1 LKAFALGLFF
11 AALAF
16 SYALATHTDSAASR
30 SQVQPRSVDQTLR
43 FTNPFL
49 QPGQDPAYPLGGQL
63 AEPQGFDLGDA
74 LLNKQFTR
82 YVTATGGYLPY
93 TFEARPNF
101 DFVGT
106 NQSPPLPKIFQNGRI
121 TDTFGTSILGAARFN
136 VVVNDFLGTQRTG
149 TFRLNLYSSPS
160 SFRFAQNALP
170 AAQLGNTYFTNL
182 ETLSASGAVT
192 FSVSNI
198 IANGA
203 AVGRLEDIGL
213 TLTSDGII
221 YGRPSIKTANAVS
234 VTFTVH
240 ATDAAGNVA
249 LSRNGAKQDQDFT
262 LPVEANSFTISEILA
277 LNTKLNINTDPSK
290 PNQDSFSYIG
300 FYDPK
305 GLNTASLTGTPFTL
319 RIGSSIFTGNFDASG
334 KVTVP
339 FSGKRSGLKVT
350 VTPDKSIVQVSLT
363 GANLSA
369 ALNTTGLSGKVNQNI
384 VVMMEFTHYRACDP
398 IPLTGR
404 AGNNRV
410 ALQYSLGAKGHPLA
424 GGFQVVSVIGADR
437 KLFSG
442 AKGDLGT
449 PGDIWLVHW
458 MGVPRFGIDMG
469 ANTALPVHDFKVT
482 PQTATVSATI
492 RIGDGFSQ
500 QFTAALKS
508 NRLRFQATGKDPGLH
523 QCVLDG
529 NHFSHTLTTNVIVEG
544 DTSIPQAINVKN
556 ATIFRFGM
564 DVTGFSG
571 QTGRVMIPNGFT
583 WFAQ

>member
-1 LKAFALGLFF
+1 VKAFALGLFF

-16 SYALATHTDSAASR
+16 SYALATHTDSVPR
-30 SQVQPRSVDQTLR
+30 SSKVQPRSVDQTLR

-49 QPGQDPAYPLGGQL
+49 QPGQDPGFPLGGQL

-82 YVTATGGYLPY
+82 YVTATGGYIPY

-149 TFRLNLYSSPS
+149 TFRMNLFSSPT
-160 SFRFAQNALP
+160 SFRFAQNSLP

-203 AVGRLEDIGL
+203 AVGRLEDVGL
-213 TLTSDGII
+213 TLTKDGII
-221 YGRPSIKTANAVS
+221 YGRPAIMTSTAVS
-234 VTFTVH
+234 VTFTAH
-240 ATDAAGNVA
+240 AVDAGGKVA
-249 LSRNGAKQDQDFT
+249 LSRDGSKQDQDFT
-262 LPVEANSFTISEILA
+262 LLVETNSFTISEILA
-277 LNTKLNINTDPSK
+277 LTTKLNINTDPSK

-305 GLNTASLTGTPFTL
+305 GLNTAALTGTTFTL
-319 RIGSSIFTGNFDASG
+319 RIGSSLFTGNFDANG

-350 VTPDKSIVQVSLT
+350 VNPAKSLIQVSLA

-384 VVMMEFTHYRACDP
+384 VVLMEFTHYRACDP
-398 IPLTGR
+398 IPLKGL

-410 ALQYSLGAKGHPLA
+410 SLQYTLGPAGHPLA
-424 GGFQVVSVIGADR
+424 GGFQVVNVIGADL
-437 KLFSG
+437 KLFDG
-442 AKGDLGT
+442 IKGDPGA
-449 PGDIWLVHW
+449 PGDKWFVHW
-458 MGVPRFGIDMG
+458 MGVPRFGIDTG
-469 ANTALPVHDFKVT
+469 AATALPVHDFKVS
-482 PQTATVSATI
+482 PQTGSVDATI

-500 QFTAALKS
+500 QLTADLRS
-508 NRLRFQATGKDPGLH
+508 TRLIFKATNKDPGIYK
-523 QCVLDG
+523 CVLDG
-529 NHFSHTLTTNVIVEG
+529 NRFSHTLTTNVLVEG

-571 QTGRVMIPNGFT
+571 QTGRVMIPNGFS
-583 WFAQ
+583 WLAH